1 MVRSSLCEQASS
13 FLASCPRHNRVLA
26 QRGDAASAFAG
37 GDRVREPRHD
47 PHRAPSEVQRPV
59 RPGRFAALE
68 HLADLGAPGVEST
81 GCRAVGGEL
90 AAPGGLGGHLRVPV
104 AYPKTLVHEP
114 SLGGRFDRTHS
125 PLGRGRPG
133 RPQVVAASVIVMLAT
148 RRCGVLYTYRR
159 QVQELQIHLWPL
171 PAGTGA
177 GFLSLSGLHPSTLLI
192 AAPVGSCGRGSTTWA
207 RAREP
212 FRCARTRAGPHRRR
226 LGSPGAAP
234 RSSRGC
240 CCAALARRPSAAAGR
255 RERRRRP

>member
-1 MVRSSLCEQASS
+1 MGLLARVQRSSPPFEVHLVWSTRA
-13 FLASCPRHNRVLA
+13 
-26 QRGDAASAFAG
+26 RGTF
-37 GDRVREPRHD
+37 P
-47 PHRAPSEVQRPV
+47 Q
-59 RPGRFAALE
+59 
-68 HLADLGAPGVEST
+68 APGFSRGVVDSWHPVPGTTACLRSVEMWLPS
-81 GCRAVGGEL
+81 L
-90 AAPGGLGGHLRVPV
+90 AAATGS
-104 AYPKTLVHEP
+104 E
-114 SLGGRFDRTHS
+114 SLGTTLIERRRKSMVPSGPTGS

-192 AAPVGSCGRGSTTWA
+192 ATPVGSCRRAPTTSA